1 MACTGRDLD
10 VTVNISKLPERRTS
24 LPFSEKKAEEARSNA
39 DRSLIYTLLN
49 SRIEK
54 ALVLIIEYIGQH

>member
-24 LPFSEKKAEEARSNA
+24 FPFSEKKAEEARSNA
-39 DRSLIYTLLN
+39 DRSLIYYTTKLTN
-49 SRIEK
+49 REG
-54 ALVLIIEYIGQH
+54 IGFNY